1 MNRPYII
8 RIVLDIFLFMAWS
21 NAVSAQNVEEILEFR
36 KKKPLKISG
45 SISANAT
52 QFSSTPK
59 QSRQSFTYQL
69 SGSIKISLYEL
80 LHIPI
85 SFNLNNYG
93 AKFSYPSLPNR
104 LSLHSGTY
112 RRCIDEL

>member
-8 RIVLDIFLFMAWS
+8 RIVLGIFLFMAWS

-52 QFSSTPK
+52 QFNSTPK

-69 SGSIKISLYEL
+69 T
-80 LHIPI
+80 
-85 SFNLNNYG
+85 
-93 AKFSYPSLPNR
+93 ASYPYIFQS
-104 LSLHSGTY
+104 
-112 RRCIDEL
+112 E